1 MKLYLI
7 ILLIVILLV
16 ALSCNKPK
24 NNESFVGQESLSDKM
39 KKEINAITEMDFNK
53 DNHIEKKEIRKML
66 ENKFKKDYANK
77 KLPENVTQ
85 EQINKYLDQSTDQ
98 LWGAY
103 MYNPKFKGKTKIK
116 VKDIVSDIEKTYK
129 LAEENKARREE
140 RKRKSDARRK
150 RLMAERRR
158 KKMSKKS
165 LEKKAKKLPIKK
177 TKKVM
182 RKTPKKLL
190 RKIQSSSS
198 EITKPDSEPS
208 SVIISKPEAAP
219 RTAEK
224 PAIIPQR
231 SNNTTRQ
238 KPTTNSQGSNNTTT
252 QKPRNQEEKR
262 RNVETKTTNQN
273 QDSTDQTNISGNNVT
288 PSNNG
293 EQTITVTIK
302 TSGGNCLRKPFETDP
317 KIKKEALK
325 KTAENIGEL
334 AKIGKNMCSDNKVDK
349 NDDKKNENK
358 TEIGKDRK
366 SEKGQNNV
374 AQNKGKDS
382 AINKPNPQ
390 NKQNKQLEH
399 RPTDSNDRHFANV
412 NNRDSKLLEANDGVK
427 PIDPSNFSFK
437 PDVRF
442 AHKEPSRK
450 IASAYGWSF
459 MPPHYWSVPQQRPPA
474 CIPNKQNTATV
485 TPIYDKSVPVDV
497 MDYTQVGSILPKFEY
512 NEVHNPNYYY
522 PGWIA
527 KEKEPYPG
535 KNGRKVMKTGEYYSM
550 KLARPTGLEPKD
562 AINFGNK
569 IIDEKIHPQR
579 VVRNSLDRSIEVR
592 SRKVISNK
600 KCAVLNGNPA
610 FDKLCQSAAIK
621 SNKCKSGCSTKIKGL
636 GNICCKTDCCK

>member
-1 MKLYLI
+1 M
-7 ILLIVILLV
+7 
-16 ALSCNKPK
+16 
-24 NNESFVGQESLSDKM
+24 NNESFVGQESPSDKM
-39 KKEINAITEMDFNK
+39 KKEIKKITDMDFNK

-66 ENKFKKDYANK
+66 ENKFKKEYANK

-85 EQINKYLDQSTDQ
+85 EQINKYLDQNTDQ
-98 LWGAY
+98 LWGLY
-103 MYNPKFKGKTKIK
+103 TYEPKFKGKTKIK
-116 VKDIVSDIEKTYK
+116 VKDIISDIEKTYK
-129 LAEENKARREE
+129 LAEKNKARREE

-150 RLMAERRR
+150 RLLAERRR

-165 LEKKAKKLPIKK
+165 SEKK
-177 TKKVM
+177 
-182 RKTPKKLL
+182 PKKLL
-190 RKIQSSSS
+190 RKIPKKILRKIQSASDN
-198 EITKPDSEPS
+198 ILKPDSKAS
-208 SVIISKPEAAP
+208 SVSVNKQEDIPVISQ
-219 RTAEK
+219 K
-224 PAIIPQR
+224 PA
-231 SNNTTRQ
+231 NTTGQ
-238 KPTTNSQGSNNTTT
+238 KPATNSQSPGSIAS
-252 QKPRNQEEKR
+252 QPPDIQEEKR
-262 RNVETKTTNQN
+262 INRQTTSTTDNTQTTK
-273 QDSTDQTNISGNNVT
+273 DQTNISGNNVT
-288 PSNNG
+288 QSNEG

-302 TSGGNCLRKPFETDP
+302 TAGGNCLRKPFETDP
-317 KIKKEALK
+317 QIKREALR
-325 KTAENIGEL
+325 KTAENLGEL
-334 AKIGKNMCSDNKVDK
+334 AKIGKNMCSDNKVNK
-349 NDDKKNENK
+349 NDNKKNDNES
-358 TEIGKDRK
+358 EIGKDRK
-366 SEKGQNNV
+366 SEKGQNNGT
-374 AQNKGKDS
+374 QNSGKQNNRTQNNRTGKGS
-382 AINKPNPQ
+382 TV
-390 NKQNKQLEH
+390 NKQLEH

-412 NNRDSKLLEANDGVK
+412 NNRDSKLLEANDGVR

-442 AHKEPSRK
+442 AHKQPSRK

-579 VVRNSLDRSIEVR
+579 VIRNSLDRSIEVR

-600 KCAVLNGNPA
+600 KCTVLNGNPA

>member
-7 ILLIVILLV
+7 ILLIVILLI
-16 ALSCNKPK
+16 ALSCNKSM
-24 NNESFVGQESLSDKM
+24 NNESFVGQESPSDKM
-39 KKEINAITEMDFNK
+39 KKEIKKITDMDFNK

-66 ENKFKKDYANK
+66 ENKFKKEYANK

-85 EQINKYLDQSTDQ
+85 EQINKYLDQNTDQ
-98 LWGAY
+98 LWGLY
-103 MYNPKFKGKTKIK
+103 TYEPKFKGKTKIK
-116 VKDIVSDIEKTYK
+116 VKDIISDIEKTYK
-129 LAEENKARREE
+129 LAEKNKARREE

-150 RLMAERRR
+150 RLLAERRR

-165 LEKKAKKLPIKK
+165 SEKK
-177 TKKVM
+177 
-182 RKTPKKLL
+182 PKKLL
-190 RKIQSSSS
+190 RKIPKKILRKIQSASDN
-198 EITKPDSEPS
+198 ILKPDSKAS
-208 SVIISKPEAAP
+208 SVSVNKQEDIPVISQ
-219 RTAEK
+219 K
-224 PAIIPQR
+224 PA
-231 SNNTTRQ
+231 NTTGQ
-238 KPTTNSQGSNNTTT
+238 KPATNSQSPGSIAS
-252 QKPRNQEEKR
+252 QPPDIQEEKR
-262 RNVETKTTNQN
+262 INRQTTSTTDNTQTTK
-273 QDSTDQTNISGNNVT
+273 DQTNISGNNVT
-288 PSNNG
+288 QSNEG

-302 TSGGNCLRKPFETDP
+302 TAGGNCLRKPFETDP
-317 KIKKEALK
+317 QIKREALR
-325 KTAENIGEL
+325 KTAENLGEL
-334 AKIGKNMCSDNKVDK
+334 AKIGKNMCSDNKVNK
-349 NDDKKNENK
+349 NDNKKNDNES
-358 TEIGKDRK
+358 EIGKDRK
-366 SEKGQNNV
+366 SEKGQNNGT
-374 AQNKGKDS
+374 QNSGKQNNRTQNNRTGKGS
-382 AINKPNPQ
+382 TV
-390 NKQNKQLEH
+390 NKQLEH

-412 NNRDSKLLEANDGVK
+412 NNRDSKLLEANDGVR

-442 AHKEPSRK
+442 AHKQPSRK

-579 VVRNSLDRSIEVR
+579 VIRNSLDRSIEVR

-600 KCAVLNGNPA
+600 KCTVLNGNPA